1 MLDRTTFISPDRKYG
16 IYQIVHGGV
25 AMSPSSGA
33 DITRQGTPP
42 SYSPDAVDRRRERVE
57 RCGFAGV
64 VGNIPYGE
72 GYPDDENEWLATE
85 AGIRGYIKR
94 GMNVWIYDE
103 KGYPSGTAGGVV
115 TERNPEFIA
124 QGLVCYEYWRT
135 ISGPSKY
142 RADTPGDR
150 LVCALLLPLDGGEPV
165 DVTHFLGAEKTT
177 LRLNV
182 PPGNWRLLMM
192 SERRLF
198 DGTHAAESY
207 SEPRYYISLSDREAV
222 KTFIEVTHEKYAKYL
237 GDEFGRGIPAFFTD
251 EPSLISWTIRPGVYP
266 ILPWHRS
273 YPKEFEEK
281 YGYSFFLA
289 AAAVITGRGPDKTKR
304 RCDFWEFIGD
314 SVAEG
319 FFGTILDWCRRNNIK
334 SSGHM
339 LAEERLQA
347 HVYSYGSMYKCA
359 RLMDW
364 PGIDQL
370 NTEPDALMNQD
381 IIPIARFLASF
392 ADVYGEGEAFTE
404 FSDHVTRMAGK
415 TADKRWTYAS
425 VGWHIAQGINNFTS
439 YYSFQDWTE
448 DELRHI
454 NLYTARCGQTMR
466 RGKRASTTAVLYPEA
481 AIWNAYTP
489 STASNAIDHSP
500 HTMRIDQIFA
510 RTSWELLK
518 SHVDYDYLDEDAIL
532 ESTIEDG
539 KLRFHDREYS
549 CIVLPGADVLR
560 RATVEKLA
568 LASKAGVGIVCVG
581 CYPETAREDG
591 GPINFTAHFERLPAL
606 CDTDDKY
613 APKGLI
619 ETGLIER
626 HINLTGQGARRLLSH
641 VRHDGDATIVFVCNM
656 APEPFSGELI
666 TRGVSA
672 EIADPFTGDVTAAN
686 AATCGTDITVPLNIE
701 PHMSKIIVI
710 AK

>member
-1 MLDRTTFISPDRKYG
+1 MLERESFISPDRMYG
-16 IYQIVHGGV
+16 IYQIIHGGV
-25 AMSPSSGA
+25 AASPSSGA
-33 DITRQGTPP
+33 DITGQGKPP
-42 SYSPDAVDRRRERVE
+42 SWDPDAVDRRRDRFE

-64 VGNIPYGE
+64 VGNIPYGDN
-72 GYPDDENEWLATE
+72 YPGDETEWLATE

-94 GMNVWIYDE
+94 GMKVWIYDE

-115 TERNPEFIA
+115 TEQNPEFVA
-124 QGLVCYEYWRT
+124 KGLYCYEYWRE

-165 DVTHFLGAEKTT
+165 DVTHFLDEGGT
-177 LRLNV
+177 LRLEV
-182 PPGNWRLLMM
+182 PHGRYHLLMM

-207 SEPRYYISLSDREAV
+207 SEPRNYISLSDRAAV
-222 KTFIEVTHEKYAKYL
+222 EEFIKVTHEKYAKYL
-237 GDEFGRGIPAFFTD
+237 GDEFGHGIPAFFTD
-251 EPSLISWTIRPGVYP
+251 EPSLISWNIRTGVYP
-266 ILPWHRS
+266 ILPWHKS
-273 YPKEFEEK
+273 YPKAFEEK

-289 AAAVITGRGPDKTKR
+289 AATVITGRGPDKTRR

-314 SVAEG
+314 TVAEG
-319 FFGTILDWCRRNNIK
+319 FFGTIQDWCRRHNIK

-370 NTEPDALMNQD
+370 NTEPGALMNQD
-381 IIPIARFLASF
+381 LIPIARFLASF
-392 ADVYGEGEAFTE
+392 ADVYGDGESFTE
-404 FSDHVTRMAGK
+404 FSDHVTRMAGR

-439 YYSFQDWTE
+439 YYSFDGWTE
-448 DELRHI
+448 DELREV
-454 NLYTARCGQTMR
+454 NLYTTRCGQTMR
-466 RGKRASTTAVLYPEA
+466 RGSRVSTVAVLYPEA

-489 STASNAIDHSP
+489 STASNAIDHNP
-500 HTMRIDQIFA
+500 HTLRIDGIFA

-518 SHVDYDYLDEDAIL
+518 NHVDFDYLDEDAL
-532 ESTIEDG
+532 GESEIEDG
-539 KLRFHDREYS
+539 RLRFRGREYS

-560 RATVEKLA
+560 RATADKLA

-581 CYPETAREDG
+581 CYPEIAREDG
-591 GPINFTAHFERLPAL
+591 GALDFAGLFERTPAL
-606 CDTDDKY
+606 CEADGSCS
-613 APKGLI
+613 PVGLI
-619 ETGLIER
+619 ETGLIKPN
-626 HINLTGQGARRLLSH
+626 IIVSGNGARNVLTH
-641 VRHDGDATIVFVCNM
+641 VRRDGGTTLVFACNM
-656 APEPFSGELI
+656 GFEPFAGEV
-666 TRGVSA
+666 TAHGTAA
-672 EIADPFTGDVTAAN
+672 EIADPLSGDITAAEGR
-686 AATCGTDITVPLNIE
+686 TSGSDYTVPLNLE
-701 PHMSKIIVI
+701 PCMSKII
-710 AK
+710 AFK